1 MIKVDGL
8 THRYGDALALAGIS
22 FEIPRGQVVGLV
34 GPNGAGK
41 TTTMKILTG
50 YLAAASGTAAIGG
63 HDIVKDRLA
72 AQSLIGYLPENAP
85 IWRDLLVQDY
95 LMLMAKLRMVPAS
108 ERLKRFSAV
117 VRALDLESVLVKPVA
132 HLSKGFRQRVG
143 LAQAMIHDPEVLIL
157 DEPTSGLDP
166 AQIMEIREVIRRMG
180 REKTVILST
189 HILSEVEATCD
200 RALMIV
206 GGRIHVDEDIASIR
220 HGRGLRVRIAA
231 APTGTRAKLAAIPGV
246 LAVEESA
253 EADGSTLFRLQTSP
267 DRDVATAVAECA
279 RAAGVLVTEL
289 TRERHD
295 LEEIFRAL
303 KHGDSGRA
311 A

>member
-1 MIKVDGL
+1 MIKVDAL
-8 THRYGDALALAGIS
+8 THRYGDAVALAGIS

-50 YLAAASGTAAIGG
+50 YLAADSGTAAIGG
-63 HDIVKDRLA
+63 HDIVRERLA

-85 IWRDLLVQDY
+85 VWRDLLVQDY
-95 LMLMAKLRMVPAS
+95 LMLMAKLRQVAAS
-108 ERLKRFSAV
+108 ERRARFSEV
-117 VRALDLESVLVKPVA
+117 VSALDLESVLVKPVA

-143 LAQAMIHDPEVLIL
+143 LAQAMIHNPEVLIL

-180 REKTVILST
+180 NEKTVILST

-206 GGRIHVDEDIASIR
+206 GGRIHVDENIASIR
-220 HGRGLRVRIAA
+220 HGRGLRVRVAG
-231 APTGTRAKLAAIPGV
+231 APAGTKAKLATIPGV
-246 LAVEESA
+246 LAVEEST
-253 EADGSTLFRLQTSP
+253 EQDGSQLFRIQTSP
-267 DRDVATAVAECA
+267 DRDVATAVAEAA
-279 RAAGVLVTEL
+279 RAAGLLVTEL

-303 KHGDSGRA
+303 KHGDAGRA